1 MSSGRYCYP
10 DSDVLINKYN
20 IKDKALLD
28 EFEVQKVSVK
38 LLGLSYDFNK
48 VKATCDIKHLK
59 NLNKYLFYELYSW
72 AGTFR
77 TENFVKAEK
86 VLSGYSVQY
95 CDSTRIETEL
105 KQLFKEY
112 NAYNWNDK
120 DKLVAITV
128 EFLTKLWVIH
138 PFREG
143 NTRTCI
149 TFLWQYLKAHN
160 IEMDVDLLRKNP
172 HYVRN
177 SLVMA
182 SYDEF
187 SYLTNILADA
197 LENHALSIVD
207 EVIADAS
214 EKYTIAKEDYK
225 AFKEKYLLKNTDTKQ
240 KEDN

>member
-10 DSDVLINKYN
+10 DSDVLINKYD
-20 IKDKALLD
+20 IKDKKLLD

-38 LLGLSYDFNK
+38 LLGLSYDFNR
-48 VKATCDIKHLK
+48 VKPTCDIKHLK
-59 NLNKYLFYELYSW
+59 ELNKYLFFELYSW
-72 AGTFR
+72 AGKFR
-77 TENFVKAEK
+77 TEDFVKAEK

-95 CDSTRIETEL
+95 CKSQQIEVEL
-105 KQLFKEY
+105 KKLFQTYNEY
-112 NAYNWNDK
+112 NWQDK
-120 DKLVAITV
+120 ENLVTATV
-128 EFLTKLWVIH
+128 DFLTRLWVIH

-160 IEMDVDLLRKNP
+160 IELDVDLLRKNP

-187 SYLTNILADA
+187 SYLTVILADA
-197 LENHALSIVD
+197 LENSTLSLVD
-207 EVIADAS
+207 EVVADAN
-214 EKYTIAKEDYK
+214 EKYTIAKEEYK
-225 AFKEKYLLKNTDTKQ
+225 AFKEKYVLKKTEKDKTD
-240 KEDN
+240 D